1 MGIWKLTKM
10 NFPKKILGENMS
22 LSIENIST
30 LWSTAEITVNPSGLK
45 RGSILFRYSTPS
57 YSVYGKKIYIYM
69 YGNFMPYI
77 THLLTSTIQ

>member
-30 LWSTAEITVNPSGLK
+30 LWSTAEIIVNS
-45 RGSILFRYSTPS
+45 FRAEKGINIIQIFYT
-57 YSVYGKKIYIYM
+57 
-69 YGNFMPYI
+69 
-77 THLLTSTIQ
+77 LLLCIW

>member
-30 LWSTAEITVNPSGLK
+30 LWSTAEIIVNS
-45 RGSILFRYSTPS
+45 FRAEKGINIIQIFYTLLLRIWF
-57 YSVYGKKIYIYM
+57 KKKEG
-69 YGNFMPYI
+69 GNFMLYV
-77 THLLTSTIQ
+77 TSLFTLSTK

>member
-30 LWSTAEITVNPSGLK
+30 LWSTAEIIVNSFRAEKGINIIQIFYTLLLRIWLK
-45 RGSILFRYSTPS
+45 
-57 YSVYGKKIYIYM
+57 KKKK
-69 YGNFMPYI
+69 GNFMPYV
-77 THLLTSTIQ
+77 THLFRLSTK

>member
-30 LWSTAEITVNPSGLK
+30 LWSTAEIIVNSFRAEKGINIIQIFYTLLLRIRLK
-45 RGSILFRYSTPS
+45 KKKEILCPMSH
-57 YSVYGKKIYIYM
+57 IC
-69 YGNFMPYI
+69 
-77 THLLTSTIQ
+77 LD

>member
-30 LWSTAEITVNPSGLK
+30 LWSTAEIIVNSFRAEKGINIIQIFYTLLLRIWLK
-45 RGSILFRYSTPS
+45 KKKEILCPMSH
-57 YSVYGKKIYIYM
+57 IYL
-69 YGNFMPYI
+69 
-77 THLLTSTIQ
+77 H